1 MAQEKGT
8 NSRQKTFAY
17 KECFCGEEADMFNL
31 LEVSD
36 VVKKGDP
43 VRALET
49 RHIFSKQAPV
59 EQAERKS

>member
-1 MAQEKGT
+1 MTQEKGT

-36 VVKKGDP
+36 VVKKK
-43 VRALET
+43 VTQLE
-49 RHIFSKQAPV
+49 P
-59 EQAERKS
+59 